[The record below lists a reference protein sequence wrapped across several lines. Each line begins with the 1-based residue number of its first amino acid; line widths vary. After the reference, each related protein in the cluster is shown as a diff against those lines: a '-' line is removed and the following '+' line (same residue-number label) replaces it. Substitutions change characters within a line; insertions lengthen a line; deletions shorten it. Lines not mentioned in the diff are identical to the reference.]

1 MEHAALDGYAAAAML
16 TTFRF
21 LSPSRARLSE
31 AITLIVDNVR
41 LAESFA
47 YLPTSKNGEPRA
59 VFLPKI
65 VKRAL
70 RT

>member
-1 MEHAALDGYAAAAML
+1 LSGVNPEFAALLIVLLYTGM
-16 TTFRF
+16 
-21 LSPSRARLSE
+21 RLSE
-31 AITLIVDNVR
+31 AITLMVDNVR

-70 RT
+70 RI